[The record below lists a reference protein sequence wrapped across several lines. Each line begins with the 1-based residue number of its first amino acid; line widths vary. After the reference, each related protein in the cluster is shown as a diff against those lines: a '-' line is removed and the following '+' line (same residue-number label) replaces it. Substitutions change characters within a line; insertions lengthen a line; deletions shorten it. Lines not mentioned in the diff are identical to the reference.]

1 MVETKRRK
9 AISYCFI
16 GHSSFFTE
24 GFLSNRYW
32 ILDAGFAK
40 KNANRFS
47 SIKHPVSS
55 IGLCYGIAILAPQE

>member
-1 MVETKRRK
+1 MAGTKRRK

-40 KNANRFS
+40 KMPIGS
-47 SIKHPVSS
+47 PVSS
-55 IGLCYGIAILAPQE
+55 IQYQASVYAMG